1 MKQIQTVMILI
12 RPIVTALVCTTFTS
26 TFVHDAVAED
36 QDRNSIIIG
45 RKKAPFYCNRPLQV
59 EDRDINRAILV
70 IHGSGRKVTE
80 YFDTIMDTLPAG
92 GGLARDWRRKTIV
105 LAPHFQEKDDAAKHE
120 YWWKGDWSAGGD
132 SGGISSFTVV
142 DRLVARLRGGSFPN
156 LKWIVITGHSAG
168 GQFVQRYAAF
178 TDIDLLPVPNA
189 AFVKFVPSNSSSY
202 VYLNEYRFNE
212 ALNTWEIPR
221 GRKSK
226 DYDKFK
232 YGLDDL
238 EDYAEDRGAT
248 WARSYLP
255 RRWVELL
262 AGTADI
268 AADSSFDDSKEAMW
282 QGDSRYERAQR
293 FDAFMD
299 QFFASNR
306 FSVTP
311 VPNVG
316 HDHRQIYA
324 SAEAKKALYFPD

>member
-1 MKQIQTVMILI
+1 MRNPILTTILCTAFTPILTHDTV
-12 RPIVTALVCTTFTS
+12 
-26 TFVHDAVAED
+26 AVD
-36 QDRNSIIIG
+36 QFRDSISIG
-45 RKKAPFYCNRPLQV
+45 RKKAPYYCNRPLAV
-59 EDRDINRAILV
+59 EDPGIRRAIIV
-70 IHGSGRKVTE
+70 IHGSGREANE
-80 YFDTIMDTLPAG
+80 YFDTIMDTLPASADP
-92 GGLARDWRRKTIV
+92 ARDWSRKTVV
-105 LAPHFQEKDDAAKHE
+105 LAPHFQEKDDATRHE
-120 YWWKGDWSAGGD
+120 YWWKGDWNAGGD
-132 SGGISSFTVV
+132 SGGISSFSVV
-142 DRLVARLRGGSFPN
+142 DTLVARLRGGSFPN
-156 LKWIVITGHSAG
+156 LKWILITGHSAG

-178 TDIDLLPVPNA
+178 TDIDLLPAPNA
-189 AFVKFVPSNSSSY
+189 ASVKFIPSNPSSY

-212 ALNTWEIPR
+212 DLNTWVIPR

-238 EDYAEDRGAT
+238 EDYAQDRGAS
-248 WARSYLP
+248 WARNHLP
-255 RRWVELL
+255 KRWVELL

-268 AADSSFDDSKEAMW
+268 VASSSFDDSKEAMW

-299 QFFASNR
+299 RFYAPNR

-324 SAEAKKALYFPD
+324 SAQAIKALYFPD

>member
-1 MKQIQTVMILI
+1 MKRRQTVMILTS
-12 RPIVTALVCTTFTS
+12 PILTALLSATFTS
-26 TFVHDAVAED
+26 ILIHDAVAAD
-36 QDRNSIIIG
+36 QHRDTIIIG
-45 RKKAPFYCNRPLQV
+45 RKKAPYYCNRPLQV
-59 EDRDINRAILV
+59 EDRDISRAIIV

-80 YFDTIMDTLPAG
+80 YFDTILDTLPSVAG
-92 GGLARDWRRKTIV
+92 PTRDRKTLV

-142 DRLVARLRGGSFPN
+142 DTLVARLRGGSFPN

-189 AFVKFVPSNSSSY
+189 AFVKFVPSNPSSY
-202 VYLNEYRFNE
+202 VYLNGYRFNE
-212 ALNTWEIPR
+212 ALNSWVIPR

-238 EDYAEDRGAT
+238 EDYAEDRGAS

-268 AADSSFDDSKEAMW
+268 VADSSFDDSKEAMW

-299 QFFASNR
+299 RFFASNR